1 MVYKAE
7 KSEISNNLVLAIG
20 ITVLLLLTLF
30 QVTDSLRLKTVITM
44 VLILLFFYSIYFG
57 VMIQTLYY
65 DMDDHRLVM
74 GSRWSFLNVSIPM
87 EEMEGYTRRITL
99 IDQGG
104 IAGVLNKR
112 FSIGKT
118 YVEGIGKVNM
128 FVTNS
133 KKAVYLRTVRGNFAV
148 SPENATAFTAALE
161 GWGVPEKNLTES
173 LHPAELRRSEQRF
186 NQYFLFNAVLILVYL
201 LIPVSLFYIDRLPDY
216 IAMVQEN
223 AQGVTML
230 PVDRYI
236 DQTIWYGVG
245 NFVVLMVAAAVSKL
259 YSSIDKLYYYRV
271 LLAPVIM
278 TVLLLVT
285 VVSTLLPTFF

>member
-20 ITVLLLLTLF
+20 ITVLFLLTLF
-30 QVTDSLRLKTVITM
+30 QLTDSLRLKTVITM
-44 VLILLFFYSIYFG
+44 VLMLLFFYSIYFG

-65 DMDDHRLVM
+65 DVDEHRLVM

-112 FSIGKT
+112 FSIGKS

-148 SPENATAFTAALE
+148 SPENAAAFTAALE
-161 GWGVPEKNLTES
+161 GRGVPEKNLMES

-201 LIPVSLFYIDRLPDY
+201 LIPVSLFYLDRLPDY